1 MSLPPTP
8 PLRPVSYPSS
18 SLQTSLSL
26 FDYLGSEQRVSML
39 TEIVPQECC
48 IFGYNEEYK

>member
-8 PLRPVSYPSS
+8 PETCKLSPS
-18 SLQTSLSL
+18 SLQISLSL
-26 FDYLGSEQRVSML
+26 SDYLGSEQRVSML
-39 TEIVPQECC
+39 TGMVPQECC